1 MNGQRRAGA
10 KESLTVR
17 LRQSCD
23 LAGRF
28 GVTTVF
34 PKGNFPRFADHCLGR
49 TIMMSGS
56 PTGTP
61 VLGENLERGA
71 PVASRRADGI
81 FESAG
86 EMAGKRAANAHP
98 N

>member
-1 MNGQRRAGA
+1 
-10 KESLTVR
+10 
-17 LRQSCD
+17 
-23 LAGRF
+23 
-28 GVTTVF
+28 
-34 PKGNFPRFADHCLGR
+34 
-49 TIMMSGS
+49 MMSGS

-61 VLGENLERGA
+61 VLGENLERGT

-81 FESAG
+81 FEAAG